1 MNKDDLKKYNPIW
14 RKPLISNYRDTQII
28 TGTVAL
34 VSTVLIGYAL
44 WSFYGRGRGSAAV
57 GVVAEEA

>member
-1 MNKDDLKKYNPIW
+1 M
-14 RKPLISNYRDTQII
+14 YRDTQII

-57 GVVAEEA
+57 GVVAEKA